1 MKRKLIFPIIIFVLS
16 LCFILIFSFLGNKP
30 RIANLGNIQ
39 FIEKNNNTYKYSLK
53 LMEKDTIFKHSD
65 LFYIYL
71 NEKNLPDY
79 IKEIIPIK
87 KGHPNIQIISSEKL
101 DTNKEYEAEY
111 ILKLKDEVYIIS
123 LMLCYLS
130 ILLIIIFYIKNIN
143 KRIILLYLS
152 LLLLI
157 IVNTF
162 LSKLQLNYIEIFLLI
177 SFYILIIL
185 NDNNFQFFNLKIKH
199 KNLLLVSTALFTAFA
214 NVFIINFSY
223 PNVGEDISM
232 ILPRAYSL
240 LTYAKNNGIFNI
252 EFASPLFGAGLISYP
267 NPQYDQFSIF
277 YFLRYIMPFWKAYLL
292 CVFLFSIIGFIS
304 FYYFNKDVL
313 KVDFKTSL
321 MSAVLFSFTGY
332 YIHHIMIGHWTFLYH
347 PLTALIVYLSFS
359 DKLNYFIRILINAL
373 IFSAMIFGGAMQTI
387 FFYTCFT
394 LLGIAA
400 ILFKP
405 NKKFIVQC
413 LSIIFSCFLGII
425 LSLSKFVQSVYFGAL
440 IDRGHYGLHSNNP
453 ILLLRNIL
461 STLSYSLQALIS
473 FSKDSFGLIWEY
485 DLALPIISII
495 LLVFMIIYYIL
506 NSSKNE
512 KKEFISK
519 YKFNIILLLIFIYL
533 YCDIFFA
540 NGIIRSL
547 FSKLRSVN
555 LHLRMASTL
564 IIPFLMIF
572 ALIFNR
578 FNVWSKNKKH
588 VIILFIAIL
597 AIVFYS
603 HRFISIQTINT
614 NYAETN
620 IDFDDKVF
628 YSIKSNHDK
637 YKVTYINNKLE
648 IYNMIDFTNNTAY
661 ELNTSRLPYESI
673 YGYGLETFKAKEE
686 GSPYEIVNNKYNFT
700 DPRSLIFFNNNFPQ
714 FSGFN
719 TNDIDKLNNFLSF
732 KEVKWEEP
740 KYFTLSNYISALSH
754 IIVISIL
761 ILYFIYK
768 LLKNI
773 IMHHKNNTI

>member
-1 MKRKLIFPIIIFVLS
+1 
-16 LCFILIFSFLGNKP
+16 
-30 RIANLGNIQ
+30 
-39 FIEKNNNTYKYSLK
+39 
-53 LMEKDTIFKHSD
+53 
-65 LFYIYL
+65 
-71 NEKNLPDY
+71 
-79 IKEIIPIK
+79 
-87 KGHPNIQIISSEKL
+87 
-101 DTNKEYEAEY
+101 
-111 ILKLKDEVYIIS
+111 
-123 LMLCYLS
+123 
-130 ILLIIIFYIKNIN
+130 
-143 KRIILLYLS
+143 
-152 LLLLI
+152 
-157 IVNTF
+157 
-162 LSKLQLNYIEIFLLI
+162 
-177 SFYILIIL
+177 
-185 NDNNFQFFNLKIKH
+185 
-199 KNLLLVSTALFTAFA
+199 
-214 NVFIINFSY
+214 
-223 PNVGEDISM
+223 
-232 ILPRAYSL
+232 
-240 LTYAKNNGIFNI
+240 
-252 EFASPLFGAGLISYP
+252 
-267 NPQYDQFSIF
+267 
-277 YFLRYIMPFWKAYLL
+277 
-292 CVFLFSIIGFIS
+292 
-304 FYYFNKDVL
+304 
-313 KVDFKTSL
+313 
-321 MSAVLFSFTGY
+321 
-332 YIHHIMIGHWTFLYH
+332 
-347 PLTALIVYLSFS
+347 
-359 DKLNYFIRILINAL
+359 
-373 IFSAMIFGGAMQTI
+373 MQTI

-614 NYAETN
+614 NYIETN
-620 IDFDDKVF
+620 IDFDDNVF
-628 YSIKSNHDK
+628 YSIKSNHNK

-648 IYNMIDFTNNTAY
+648 ISNMIDFTNNTY

-686 GSPYEIVNNKYNFT
+686 GSPYKIVNNKYNFT

>member
-1 MKRKLIFPIIIFVLS
+1 
-16 LCFILIFSFLGNKP
+16 
-30 RIANLGNIQ
+30 
-39 FIEKNNNTYKYSLK
+39 
-53 LMEKDTIFKHSD
+53 
-65 LFYIYL
+65 
-71 NEKNLPDY
+71 
-79 IKEIIPIK
+79 
-87 KGHPNIQIISSEKL
+87 
-101 DTNKEYEAEY
+101 
-111 ILKLKDEVYIIS
+111 
-123 LMLCYLS
+123 
-130 ILLIIIFYIKNIN
+130 
-143 KRIILLYLS
+143 
-152 LLLLI
+152 
-157 IVNTF
+157 
-162 LSKLQLNYIEIFLLI
+162 
-177 SFYILIIL
+177 
-185 NDNNFQFFNLKIKH
+185 
-199 KNLLLVSTALFTAFA
+199 
-214 NVFIINFSY
+214 
-223 PNVGEDISM
+223 
-232 ILPRAYSL
+232 
-240 LTYAKNNGIFNI
+240 
-252 EFASPLFGAGLISYP
+252 
-267 NPQYDQFSIF
+267 
-277 YFLRYIMPFWKAYLL
+277 MPFWKAYLL
-292 CVFLFSIIGFIS
+292 CIFIFSIIGFIS

-313 KVDFKTSL
+313 KLNFEISL
-321 MSAVLFSFTGY
+321 MSAILFSFTGY
-332 YIHHIMIGHWTFLYH
+332 YIHHIIIGHWTFLYH

-359 DKLNYFIRILINAL
+359 DKLNYVIKILINAL

-405 NKKFIVQC
+405 NKKFIIQC
-413 LSIIFSCFLGII
+413 LSIILSCLLGII

-614 NYAETN
+614 NYIETN

-686 GSPYEIVNNKYNFT
+686 GSPYKIVDGKYNFT
-700 DPRSLIFFNNNFPQ
+700 DPRSLIFFDTNFPQ

-719 TNDIDKLNNFLSF
+719 TNDINKLNNFLSF

-740 KYFTLSNYISALSH
+740 KYFSISNYISAVSH

-773 IMHHKNNTI
+773 IMPHKNNTI

>member
-1 MKRKLIFPIIIFVLS
+1 
-16 LCFILIFSFLGNKP
+16 
-30 RIANLGNIQ
+30 
-39 FIEKNNNTYKYSLK
+39 
-53 LMEKDTIFKHSD
+53 
-65 LFYIYL
+65 
-71 NEKNLPDY
+71 
-79 IKEIIPIK
+79 
-87 KGHPNIQIISSEKL
+87 
-101 DTNKEYEAEY
+101 
-111 ILKLKDEVYIIS
+111 
-123 LMLCYLS
+123 
-130 ILLIIIFYIKNIN
+130 
-143 KRIILLYLS
+143 
-152 LLLLI
+152 
-157 IVNTF
+157 
-162 LSKLQLNYIEIFLLI
+162 
-177 SFYILIIL
+177 
-185 NDNNFQFFNLKIKH
+185 
-199 KNLLLVSTALFTAFA
+199 
-214 NVFIINFSY
+214 
-223 PNVGEDISM
+223 
-232 ILPRAYSL
+232 
-240 LTYAKNNGIFNI
+240 
-252 EFASPLFGAGLISYP
+252 
-267 NPQYDQFSIF
+267 
-277 YFLRYIMPFWKAYLL
+277 
-292 CVFLFSIIGFIS
+292 
-304 FYYFNKDVL
+304 
-313 KVDFKTSL
+313 
-321 MSAVLFSFTGY
+321 
-332 YIHHIMIGHWTFLYH
+332 
-347 PLTALIVYLSFS
+347 
-359 DKLNYFIRILINAL
+359 
-373 IFSAMIFGGAMQTI
+373 
-387 FFYTCFT
+387 
-394 LLGIAA
+394 
-400 ILFKP
+400 
-405 NKKFIVQC
+405 
-413 LSIIFSCFLGII
+413 
-425 LSLSKFVQSVYFGAL
+425 
-440 IDRGHYGLHSNNP
+440 
-453 ILLLRNIL
+453 
-461 STLSYSLQALIS
+461 
-473 FSKDSFGLIWEY
+473 
-485 DLALPIISII
+485 
-495 LLVFMIIYYIL
+495 MIIYYIL

-614 NYAETN
+614 NYIETN
-620 IDFDDKVF
+620 IDFDDNVF

-773 IMHHKNNTI
+773 IMPHKNNTI